1 MQSSIKKT
9 LKLENGRFSY
19 QMTNAAS
26 GYYSVNISVK
36 DSAGAQQSIYISFNV
51 E

>member
-1 MQSSIKKT
+1 MQSSIETK

-26 GYYSVNISVK
+26 GYYFVNISVK
-36 DSAGAQQSIYISFNV
+36 DSAGAQHSEYIYFEV
-51 E
+51 Q